1 MKQKSYISLTL
12 VALASCTSEY
22 FTGAGTGDGDCVQT
36 QKSPVAQADD
46 TLEAPILIEGI
57 GANAAPATRVSG
69 TEAANLLGGAFKV
82 FATNDGGVVFNN
94 YQVIWKDNAGSTST
108 NKYGWEYIGYMSKT
122 NAPVLQNVKYW
133 DESANRYDF
142 VAFSGLTDEQQI
154 ASVGENT
161 YEIDASNMH
170 TVFFANRVS
179 AKAEHVPAVPGVSP
193 DFLPYGAPVK
203 FMFRRATARIRVGF
217 YETIHGYAVKD
228 LRFYYGDTFDA
239 PHGTSTQA
247 TVALEGCYPESGNY
261 TIYYDIDNVAHMRLA
276 PSATTTTHRPFGTL
290 AYDQGY
296 LGTTSA
302 TATYAVCDETLDG
315 ALIKN
320 SVWHPI
326 LPFEDNESPLDLRA
340 DYTLVSIDGSGEK
353 IHVTGAKATVPSSL
367 CRWKPNYSYTYIF
380 KISSNTGYT
389 GSEAEPAGLYPITF
403 DATVSSVQEDVKHEE
418 NL

>member
-1 MKQKSYISLTL
+1 MKLKAYISLTL

-22 FTGAGTGDGDCVQT
+22 FTGAGASDCVQT
-36 QKSPVAQADD
+36 QKSLETQAED
-46 TLEAPILIEGI
+46 TLDAQILIEGVS
-57 GANAAPATRVSG
+57 ANAAPATRVTG

-142 VAFSGLTDEQQI
+142 VAFAGLTDAQQI
-154 ASVGENT
+154 ASVDENT
-161 YEIDASNMH
+161 YKVDAENMLGL
-170 TVFFANRVS
+170 FFANRVS
-179 AKAEHVPAVPGVSP
+179 AKAEHEPAVPGVSP
-193 DFLPYGAPVK
+193 DFLPYGSPVK

-239 PHGTSTQA
+239 PQGSSTQT
-247 TVALEGCYPESGNY
+247 TVALQGTYPQSGNY
-261 TIYYDIDNVAHMRLA
+261 TIYYDLDNTAHMRLA
-276 PSATTTTHRPFGTL
+276 PGATTTTHRPLGTL
-290 AYDQGY
+290 AYDDQDY

-315 ALIKN
+315 ALIPN
-320 SVWHPI
+320 SVWHPV
-326 LPFEDNESPLDLRA
+326 LPFEDNETPLDLRA
-340 DYTLVSIDGSGEK
+340 DYTLVSIDGSGEV
-353 IHVTGAKATVPSSL
+353 IHVTGARATIPSRL

-389 GSEAEPAGLYPITF
+389 GSETEPAGLYPITF
-403 DATVSSVQEDVKHEE
+403 DATVSSVQEDVAHEE
-418 NL
+418 KL